1 LAKIGKY
8 ELVRKLAAGG
18 MAEVFLAKFEWAY
31 GLEKTVV
38 VKRILEHLSQ
48 DPNFIAMFFSEAQLA
63 SRLDHPNIV
72 QIIEFGESEDANFMA
87 MEYVDGLTLR
97 DLLVAAYQAGEFLP
111 FGLCAS
117 IVAHACEALA
127 YAHDLND
134 PETGTPLKLIHRDVS
149 LDNIIVSKAGAVKLM
164 DFGIAK
170 AVGQAH
176 HTKTGVIKGKLSYM
190 SPEQIRAQPLDRRVD
205 VYGLGVVLYEL
216 VTGAKPF
223 ENLSEAELLHEIV
236 YGERVP
242 MRGRRPDAPPEL
254 ERITTRALER
264 DKERRY
270 PDCRVMHADLESF
283 LRSCKEPVNAFE
295 LGELIK
301 RHSGDGKAP
310 ASTSSSG
317 EDEVPQT
324 REAPAEVSVTA
335 PRAPPKAREE
345 REASDPDVTAP
356 RLPPR
361 AREEREVSDPDVT
374 GARPP
379 PEPNTVMERPRVSQS
394 RPPSVGKPRAVSGPV
409 RPPRAELVSM
419 IRKRPVLGI
428 PIAFGVC
435 AAALALVLLVR
446 SIPERPV
453 VPSRPP
459 PIHRPSEPVSTAT
472 VPPPPPGPDQAEEL
486 ARAQDELARAEK
498 DQAKA
503 RELLANATPLLSGS
517 DPGSAEPLLMACLQ
531 LDSTNADCHLALSTM
546 YAQLKN
552 RTQARAHALK
562 FLKLAPDRASEA
574 QPIFEDLQAMKVRA
588 APAKAPPRSKTK
600 TASTKEP
607 KEGAN
612 ADPADPSNQELSTAL
627 CEEGKQM
634 LRQKQYKQASA
645 LFNSCLNLDKRSAE
659 CNLGLGSAWAN
670 MGSQA
675 KASKYY
681 REFLRLA
688 PNHPLAGDVQT
699 LLKQYEGQ
707 P

>member
-1 LAKIGKY
+1 VAKIGKY

-38 VKRILEHLSQ
+38 VKRILQHMAT

-111 FGLCAS
+111 FGHCAS

-127 YAHDLND
+127 YAHELTD
-134 PETGTPLKLIHRDVS
+134 PATGVPLQLIHRDVS

-170 AVGQAH
+170 AVNQAH

-223 ENLSEAELLHEIV
+223 DNLSEAELLHEIV
-236 YGERVP
+236 YGERIP
-242 MRGRRPDAPPEL
+242 MRERRADAPPEL

-270 PDCRVMHADLESF
+270 PDCRVMHADLEAF
-283 LRSCKEPVNAFE
+283 LRSWHQPVNAFE
-295 LGELIK
+295 LAELIK
-301 RHSGDGKAP
+301 RYAGDAKASP
-310 ASTSSSG
+310 SG
-317 EDEVPQT
+317 EIPQT
-324 REAPAEVSVTA
+324 REAPAEASITA
-335 PRAPPKAREE
+335 PRAPPRASEG
-345 REASDPDVTAP
+345 SDPDVTAP
-356 RLPPR
+356 RPSPSR
-361 AREEREVSDPDVT
+361 AREISDPDVT
-374 GARPP
+374 GERPP
-379 PEPNTVMERPRVSQS
+379 PEPPTVMERPRVSQAA
-394 RPPSVGKPRAVSGPV
+394 RPPSGGKPRAGAV
-409 RPPRAELVSM
+409 RGRNTRAELVSL
-419 IRKRPVLGI
+419 IRKRPGLSI
-428 PIAFGVC
+428 PIAVGLF
-435 AAALALVLLVR
+435 AAALGLILLVR
-446 SIPERPV
+446 GIPERPV
-453 VPSRPP
+453 PPSPPSVAQRPP
-459 PIHRPSEPVSTAT
+459 DPTTTAT
-472 VPPPPPGPDQAEEL
+472 IPPQAPVPDPAEAQAEKE
-486 ARAQDELARAEK
+486 RMEK

-503 RELLANATPLLSGS
+503 RELLAKATPLLQGS

-531 LDSTNADCHLALSTM
+531 MDPGNADCHLTLSTM
-546 YAQLKN
+546 YVQLKN

-562 FLKLAPDRASEA
+562 FLKLAPDRAAEA
-574 QPIFEDLQAMKVRA
+574 QPIFQDLQAMKVRA
-588 APAKAPPRSKTK
+588 APAKVPARAPKT
-600 TASTKEP
+600 TRTPVA
-607 KEGAN
+607 KEGAPEP
-612 ADPADPSNQELSTAL
+612 DPADPSNQELSTTL
-627 CEEGKQM
+627 CQEGKEL
-634 LRQKQYKQASA
+634 LREKQYKQASA
-645 LFNSCLNLDKRSAE
+645 LFNSCLNLDKRNAE

-670 MGSQA
+670 LGSQA

-688 PNHPLAGDVQT
+688 PNHPLAGDVKV
-699 LLKQYEGQ
+699 LLQQYEGQ
-707 P
+707 

>member
-1 LAKIGKY
+1 MAKIGKY
-8 ELVRKLAAGG
+8 ELVRKLASGG

-38 VKRILEHLSQ
+38 VKRILQHLHQ

-72 QIIEFGESEDANFMA
+72 QIIEFGESEDANFLA

-111 FGLCAS
+111 FGQCAS

-127 YAHDLND
+127 YAHELTD
-134 PETGTPLKLIHRDVS
+134 PATGVPMKLVHRDVS

-170 AVGQAH
+170 AVNQAH

-223 ENLSEAELLHEIV
+223 DNLSEAELLHEIV
-236 YGERVP
+236 YGERIP
-242 MRGRRPDAPPEL
+242 MRERRKDAPPEL

-270 PDCRVMHADLESF
+270 PDCRMMHADLESF
-283 LRSCKEPVNAFE
+283 LRSWHQPVNAFE
-295 LGELIK
+295 LAELIK
-301 RHSGDGKAP
+301 RYSGDAKAG
-310 ASTSSSG
+310 SG
-317 EDEVPQT
+317 PVEIPPT
-324 REAPAEVSVTA
+324 RAAPE
-335 PRAPPKAREE
+335 
-345 REASDPDVTAP
+345 EASDPDVTAP
-356 RLPPR
+356 RAPPPR
-361 AREEREVSDPDVT
+361 ATREASDPDVT

-379 PEPNTVMERPRVSQS
+379 PSRAREVSAPDVTGERPPPEANTVMERPRVGAA
-394 RPPSVGKPRAVSGPV
+394 RAPSGGKPRSTPA
-409 RPPRAELVSM
+409 RPRVTSAELASL
-419 IRKRPVLGI
+419 IRRRPMVAIPVALG
-428 PIAFGVC
+428 AF

-446 SIPERPV
+446 NIPERPV
-453 VPSRPP
+453 APP
-459 PIHRPSEPVSTAT
+459 PTHPAQPTPTAT
-472 VPPPPPGPDQAEEL
+472 VPPPTAAPDPAEEQ
-486 ARAQDELARAEK
+486 ARAQDELERSEK

-503 RELLANATPLLSGS
+503 RELLANATPLLGGS

-531 LDSTNADCHLALSTM
+531 LDPTNADCHLTLSTM
-546 YAQLKN
+546 YVQLKN

-562 FLKLAPDRASEA
+562 FLKLAPDRAAEA
-574 QPIFEDLQAMKVRA
+574 QPIFQDLQAMKVRA
-588 APAKAPPRSKTK
+588 APPKPVRAPKTTK
-600 TASTKEP
+600 TPVARDTKDPP
-607 KEGAN
+607 KEVGP
-612 ADPADPSNQELSTAL
+612 DPNDPSNQELSTAL

-645 LFNSCLNLDKRSAE
+645 LFNSCLNLDKRNAD

-670 MGSQA
+670 LGSQA
-675 KASKYY
+675 KAAKYY

-688 PNHPLAGDVQT
+688 PNHPLAGDVKV
-699 LLKQYEGQ
+699 LLQQYEGQ
-707 P
+707 Q